1 MITPKKHNNEEER
14 LRDLESYS
22 IIDSL
27 PESDYDNL
35 TRIASQICNT
45 PISLVSLLDDKR
57 QWFKSHH
64 GLEISQTPKDYAFCA
79 HAINDS
85 NNIFIVEDARK
96 DERFHDNPLVT
107 GDPNIVFYAGVPLI
121 SENGYPLGTLC
132 VIDNKP
138 KTLTKDQILSL
149 DALSKQVM
157 NLLRL
162 RKSKRL
168 LEQSLKALEE
178 KNKELEQ
185 FTYIASHDL
194 QEPINTVISLIDML
208 EDQPNNT
215 LSDLEK
221 KKIQVYP

>member
-64 GLEISQTPKDYAFCA
+64 GLETSQTPKDYAFCA

-149 DALSKQVM
+149 DALSKQAM
-157 NLLRL
+157 NLL
-162 RKSKRL
+162 
-168 LEQSLKALEE
+168 
-178 KNKELEQ
+178 
-185 FTYIASHDL
+185 
-194 QEPINTVISLIDML
+194 
-208 EDQPNNT
+208 
-215 LSDLEK
+215 
-221 KKIQVYP
+221 

>member
-149 DALSKQVM
+149 DALSKQAM
-157 NLLRL
+157 NLL
-162 RKSKRL
+162 
-168 LEQSLKALEE
+168 
-178 KNKELEQ
+178 
-185 FTYIASHDL
+185 
-194 QEPINTVISLIDML
+194 
-208 EDQPNNT
+208 
-215 LSDLEK
+215 
-221 KKIQVYP
+221 